1 MTRVLVVDDE
11 LSFLRTVATAL
22 RASGFETII
31 APDAETALALLQSL
45 RPDAMLIDVNLPG
58 INGVEL
64 ARRVKEDQQHGDVPV
79 ILMSAYGRPRE
90 YTYTGFISK
99 PFDLDH
105 IDELLA
111 PYLKAG

>member
-1 MTRVLVVDDE
+1 MTRVLVVDDD

-31 APDAETALALLQSL
+31 APDAETALALLHAL

-58 INGVEL
+58 IDGVEL
-64 ARRVKEDQQHGDVPV
+64 ARRVKDDEQHRDVPV
-79 ILMSAYGRPRE
+79 VLMSAYGRPRE
-90 YTYTGFISK
+90 YANGFIAK

-111 PYLKAG
+111 PYLKAS